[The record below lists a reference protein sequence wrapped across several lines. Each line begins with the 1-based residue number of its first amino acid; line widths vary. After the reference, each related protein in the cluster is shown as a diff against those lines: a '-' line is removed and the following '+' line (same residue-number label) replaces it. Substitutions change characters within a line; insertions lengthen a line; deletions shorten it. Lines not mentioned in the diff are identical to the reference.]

1 MNKLACGAIG
11 AALLATAMPASAA
24 DYIFDSA
31 GDGYTITFNGF
42 MNNSNNVIAGL
53 SSSLNLSLLGGIG
66 TNTLTF
72 SYQLSNTSTVGGT
85 SGRVSGFA
93 FDSSPNATGGSVL
106 NGEYNAIITSGGNYP
121 NQIGNVEI
129 CLTGSNSCA
138 GGGGGGSG
146 AFVGLPAIGQF
157 TLTYGSAVSSV
168 TLNDFFVRYQGL
180 NFGGGSATG
189 SSITGAVPEPG
200 TWLTML
206 LGMFGVAGAMRARR
220 RGSFLSAFA

>member
-1 MNKLACGAIG
+1 MNKLAFGAIG
-11 AALLATAMPASAA
+11 AALLVAAVPASAA

-42 MNNSNNVIAGL
+42 MDNPGNVIAGL
-53 SSSLNLSLLGGIG
+53 TSSLNLSLLGGIG

-85 SGRVSGFA
+85 NGRVSGFA
-93 FDSSPNATGGSVL
+93 FDSNPNATGGSVL
-106 NGEYNAIITSGGNYP
+106 NGAFGKIITTGGNYP
-121 NQIGNVEI
+121 NQIGGVEI
-129 CLTGSNSCA
+129 CLTGSNACA

-146 AFVGLPAIGQF
+146 AFVGSPAVGQF
-157 TLTYGSAVSSV
+157 TLSYGSAVNSV
-168 TLNDFFVRYQGL
+168 TLGDFHVRYQGL
-180 NFGGGSATG
+180 NFGSGSATG

-220 RGSFLSAFA
+220 HRSFLAAFA